1 MKRITIVLLAIFFFL
16 AISGLILIQLY
27 WIRNAIAITDQQFR
41 YLANKALESVVL
53 DLEEKELIKNIVE
66 DIDPASTD
74 SVTAIVPANSPLA
87 KKLHGYQPNSA
98 LLEMYGLNNPGEPI
112 AITSSGHK
120 IFISS
125 ENISPFP
132 TDETTEPSPQITN
145 SEITGRVTNKI
156 VFLEKIME
164 KILRNT
170 PDIRERINPEKLNE
184 ELRTALNNVGIY
196 LDFEFSIRSG
206 RYGSIWKTPGFTDK
220 PGTNKFIIQLF
231 PNDPVPSQNQIV
243 LYCLQEQQ
251 YKFEKIGN
259 LGFMS
264 LLFTLLLLI
273 LSSGT
278 FVVIFRQKKISEIR
292 SDFINNMTHELKTPI
307 STISLASQMMADKS
321 IPDKDKNIDSLAKVI
336 SDESMRLKFQVEKVL
351 QMAIFERMKMKL
363 NLIDMDVHVIIDNAV
378 ENYALQISTRAG
390 IINTDLQATNSHV
403 FIDEIHFL
411 NSISNLIDNAIKYS
425 KDNPDI
431 TISTRNNKKG
441 ILITIEDKGIGIN
454 KENLKR
460 IFDKF
465 FRVHSGNVHNVKG
478 FGLGLS
484 YVKKIIEEHNGSIKA
499 ESQMNKGTKFTL
511 FLPQNKLKGYSF
523 KERMLTAKK

>member
-1 MKRITIVLLAIFFFL
+1 MKRITIVLLAVFFFL
-16 AISGLILIQLY
+16 AITGLVLIQLY
-27 WIRNAIAITDQQFR
+27 WIRGAIVITDQQFR

-74 SVTAIVPANSPLA
+74 SITAIIPANSPLA
-87 KKLHGYQPNSA
+87 KKIHGYQPNSS
-98 LLEMYGLNNPGEPI
+98 LLETYGLNNPGKPI

-125 ENISPFP
+125 ENISAYS
-132 TDETTEPSPQITN
+132 TDETIEPSSQVTS
-145 SEITGRVTNKI
+145 SEIKGRVTNKI
-156 VFLEKIME
+156 VSLEKIME

-170 PDIRERINPEKLNE
+170 PDIRERINPEKLKV

-196 LDFEFSIRSG
+196 LNFEYSIRSG
-206 RYGSIWKTPGFTDK
+206 RYGTIWKTPGFNDK

-243 LYCLQEQQ
+243 LYCLQEQH

-259 LGFMS
+259 LGFIT
-264 LLFTLLLLI
+264 LLFILI
-273 LSSGT
+273 LIILSTGT
-278 FVVIFRQKKISEIR
+278 FIVIFRQKKISEIR
-292 SDFINNMTHELKTPI
+292 NDFINNMTHELKTPI
-307 STISLASQMMADKS
+307 STISLASQMMADKT
-321 IPDKDKNIDSLAKVI
+321 IADKDKNIDGLAKVI

-351 QMAIFERMKMKL
+351 QMAIFERMIMKL
-363 NLIDMDVHVIIDNAV
+363 NLVEMDVHGIIDKAVDNFALQINDRNGTINIDFQATRPLVIIDEV
-378 ENYALQISTRAG
+378 
-390 IINTDLQATNSHV
+390 
-403 FIDEIHFL
+403 HFL

-425 KDNPDI
+425 KDKPDI

-441 ILITIEDKGIGIN
+441 IVISIEDKGIGIG

-465 FRVHSGNVHNVKG
+465 FRVHSGNVHNIKG

-484 YVKKIIEEHNGSIKA
+484 YVKKIIDEHNGSIKV
-499 ESQMNKGTKFTL
+499 ESQINKGTKFII
-511 FLPQNKLKGYSF
+511 FLPQNKLK
-523 KERMLTAKK
+523 

>member
-1 MKRITIVLLAIFFFL
+1 MKRITIVLLAVFFFL
-16 AISGLILIQLY
+16 AITGLVLIQLY
-27 WIRNAIAITDQQFR
+27 WIRGAIVITDQQFR

-74 SVTAIVPANSPLA
+74 SITAIVPANSPLA
-87 KKLHGYQPNSA
+87 KKIHGYQPNSA
-98 LLEMYGLNNPGEPI
+98 LLETYGLNNPGKPI

-125 ENISPFP
+125 ENISAYS
-132 TDETTEPSPQITN
+132 TDETIEPSSQITS
-145 SEITGRVTNKI
+145 SEIKGRVTNKI
-156 VFLEKIME
+156 VSLEKIME

-170 PDIRERINPEKLNE
+170 PDIRERINPEKLKV

-196 LDFEFSIRSG
+196 LNFEYSIRSG
-206 RYGSIWKTPGFTDK
+206 RYGTIWKTPGFNDK

-243 LYCLQEQQ
+243 LYCLQEQH

-259 LGFMS
+259 LGFIT
-264 LLFTLLLLI
+264 LLFILI
-273 LSSGT
+273 LIILSTGT
-278 FVVIFRQKKISEIR
+278 FIVIFRQKKISEIR
-292 SDFINNMTHELKTPI
+292 NDFINNMTHELKTPI
-307 STISLASQMMADKS
+307 STISLASQMMADKT
-321 IPDKDKNIDSLAKVI
+321 IADKDKNIDGLAKVI

-351 QMAIFERMKMKL
+351 QMAIFERMIMKL
-363 NLIDMDVHVIIDNAV
+363 NLVEMDVHGIIDKAVDNFALQINDRNGTINIDFQATRPLVIIDEV
-378 ENYALQISTRAG
+378 
-390 IINTDLQATNSHV
+390 
-403 FIDEIHFL
+403 HFL

-425 KDNPDI
+425 KDKPDI

-441 ILITIEDKGIGIN
+441 ILISIEDKGIGIG

-465 FRVHSGNVHNVKG
+465 FRVHSGNVHNIKG

-484 YVKKIIEEHNGSIKA
+484 YVKKIIDEHNGSIKV
-499 ESQMNKGTKFTL
+499 ESQINKGTKFII
-511 FLPQNKLKGYSF
+511 FLPQNKLK
-523 KERMLTAKK
+523 

>member
-1 MKRITIVLLAIFFFL
+1 MRRITIVLLAIFFLL

-41 YLANKALESVVL
+41 YSANKALESVVL
-53 DLEEKELIKNIVE
+53 NLEEKELIKNIVD

-125 ENISPFP
+125 ENSSPFS

-145 SEITGRVTNKI
+145 SEITGRVSNKI
-156 VFLEKIME
+156 VFLEKIMQ

-170 PDIRERINPEKLNE
+170 PDIRERINPEKLKE
-184 ELRTALNNVGIY
+184 ELRKALNNVGIY

-273 LSSGT
+273 LSTGT
-278 FVVIFRQKKISEIR
+278 FIVIFRQKKISEIR

-321 IPDKDKNIDSLAKVI
+321 IPEKDKNIDNLAEII

-351 QMAIFERMKMKL
+351 QMAIFESMKL
-363 NLIDMDVHVIIDNAV
+363 KLSLVELDVHGIIEKAV
-378 ENYALQISTRAG
+378 ENFTLQIIARNG
-390 IINTDLQATNSHV
+390 VINTDLQATNPIV
-403 FIDEIHFL
+403 LIDEIHFL

-425 KDNPDI
+425 KEIPDI
-431 TISTRNNKKG
+431 TITTRNNKKG
-441 ILITIEDKGIGIN
+441 ILITIEDKGIGIT

-465 FRVHSGNVHNVKG
+465 YRVHSGNVHNVKG

-484 YVKKIIEEHNGSIKA
+484 YVKKIIEEHNGTIKA
-499 ESQMNKGTKFTL
+499 DSQINKGTKFML
-511 FLPQNKLKGYSF
+511 FIPQNRLK
-523 KERMLTAKK
+523 

>member
-27 WIRNAIAITDQQFR
+27 WIRNAITITDQQFR
-41 YLANKALESVVL
+41 YSANKALESVVL
-53 DLEEKELIKNIVE
+53 NLEEKELIKNIVD

-87 KKLHGYQPNSA
+87 KKLHGYQPNSV

-125 ENISPFP
+125 ENSSPFS

-145 SEITGRVTNKI
+145 SEITGRVSNKI
-156 VFLEKIME
+156 VFLEKIMQ

-170 PDIRERINPEKLNE
+170 PDIRERINPEKLKE
-184 ELRTALNNVGIY
+184 ELRKALNNVGIY

-231 PNDPVPSQNQIV
+231 PNDPVPSQNQII

-273 LSSGT
+273 LSTGT
-278 FVVIFRQKKISEIR
+278 FIVIFRQKKISEIR

-321 IPDKDKNIDSLAKVI
+321 IPEKDKNIDSLAKII

-351 QMAIFERMKMKL
+351 QMAIFERMKLKL
-363 NLIDMDVHVIIDNAV
+363 SLVELDVHGIIEKAV
-378 ENYALQISTRAG
+378 ENFNLQIIARNG
-390 IINTDLQATNSHV
+390 VINTDLQATNSMV

-411 NSISNLIDNAIKYS
+411 NAISNLIDNAIKYS
-425 KDNPDI
+425 KEIPDI
-431 TISTRNNKKG
+431 IITTRNNKKG
-441 ILITIEDKGIGIN
+441 ILITIEDKGIGIT
-454 KENLKR
+454 KENLRR

-465 FRVHSGNVHNVKG
+465 YRVHSGNVHNVKG

-484 YVKKIIEEHNGSIKA
+484 YVKKITEEHNGTIKA
-499 ESQMNKGTKFTL
+499 DSQINKGTKFML
-511 FLPQNKLKGYSF
+511 FLPLNRLK
-523 KERMLTAKK
+523 

>member
-27 WIRNAIAITDQQFR
+27 WIRNAISITDQQFR

-87 KKLHGYQPNSA
+87 KKLQGYQPNSD
-98 LLEMYGLNNPGEPI
+98 LLKMYGLNNPDKPI

-125 ENISPFP
+125 ENVSPFAN
-132 TDETTEPSPQITN
+132 DETTEPSPQITN

-170 PDIRERINPEKLNE
+170 PDIRERISPERLNQ

-206 RYGSIWKTPGFTDK
+206 RYGSIWKTPGYTDK

-259 LGFMS
+259 LGFLS

-273 LSSGT
+273 LSTGT

-292 SDFINNMTHELKTPI
+292 NDFINNMTHELKTPI

-321 IPDKDKNIDSLAKVI
+321 IPDKDKNIDNLAKVI

-351 QMAIFERMKMKL
+351 QMAIFEKMKMKL
-363 NLIDMDVHVIIDNAV
+363 NMVGIDIHGILEKVV
-378 ENYALQISTRAG
+378 ENYAFQISTRNG
-390 IINTDLQATNSHV
+390 FINTDLQAARSV
-403 FIDEIHFL
+403 ALIDEIHFL
-411 NSISNLIDNAIKYS
+411 NSVSNLIDNAIKYS
-425 KDNPDI
+425 KDQPH
-431 TISTRNNKKG
+431 ISIATRNNKKG
-441 ILITIEDKGIGIN
+441 ILITIEDRGIGIS

-465 FRVHSGNVHNVKG
+465 FRVPSGNVHNIKG

-484 YVKKIIEEHNGSIKA
+484 YVKKIIEEHNGSIKVD
-499 ESQMNKGTKFTL
+499 SQINKGTKFTI
-511 FLPQNKLKGYSF
+511 FLPQNG
-523 KERMLTAKK
+523 

>member
-1 MKRITIVLLAIFFFL
+1 MKRTTIVLLAIFFFL

-53 DLEEKELIKNIVE
+53 DLEEKELIKNIVA

-87 KKLHGYQPNSA
+87 RKLQGYQPNSA

-125 ENISPFP
+125 ENITPFT

-145 SEITGRVTNKI
+145 SEITGRVSNKI

-164 KILRNT
+164 RILRNT
-170 PDIRERINPEKLNE
+170 PDIRERINPEKINE

-206 RYGSIWKTPGFTDK
+206 RYGNIWNTPGFTDK

-231 PNDPVPSQNQIV
+231 PNDPIPSQNQIV

-264 LLFTLLLLI
+264 LLFTLLLLV
-273 LSSGT
+273 LSTGT
-278 FVVIFRQKKISEIR
+278 FIVIFRQKKISEIR

-321 IPDKDKNIDSLAKVI
+321 IADKDKNIDNLAKVI

-351 QMAIFERMKMKL
+351 QMAIFERVKMKL
-363 NLIDMDVHVIIDNAV
+363 NLVETDVHLIIDKAV
-378 ENYALQISTRAG
+378 DNFALQIFNRG
-390 IINTDLQATNSHV
+390 GKINTDLQATKTIV
-403 FIDEIHFL
+403 LIDEIHFL
-411 NSISNLIDNAIKYS
+411 NSISNLIDNGIKYS
-425 KDNPDI
+425 KGKPEI
-431 TISTRNNKKG
+431 TISTRNIKKG
-441 ILITIEDKGIGIN
+441 LLITIEDNGIGIS

-484 YVKKIIEEHNGSIKA
+484 YVKKIVEEHNGSIKA
-499 ESQMNKGTKFTL
+499 ESQVNKGTKFTL
-511 FLPQNKLKGYSF
+511 FLPQNKPREYRKLFS
-523 KERMLTAKK
+523 

>member
-1 MKRITIVLLAIFFFL
+1 M
-16 AISGLILIQLY
+16 
-27 WIRNAIAITDQQFR
+27 ITDQQFR

-74 SVTAIVPANSPLA
+74 SITAIIPANSPLA
-87 KKLHGYQPNSA
+87 KKIHGYQPNSA
-98 LLEMYGLNNPGEPI
+98 LLETYGLNNPGKPI

-125 ENISPFP
+125 ENISAYS
-132 TDETTEPSPQITN
+132 TDETIEPSSQITS
-145 SEITGRVTNKI
+145 SEIKGRVTNKI
-156 VFLEKIME
+156 VSLEKIME

-170 PDIRERINPEKLNE
+170 PDIRERINPEKLKV

-196 LDFEFSIRSG
+196 LNFEYSIRSG
-206 RYGSIWKTPGFTDK
+206 RYGTIWKTPGFNDK

-243 LYCLQEQQ
+243 LYCLQEQH

-259 LGFMS
+259 LGFIT
-264 LLFTLLLLI
+264 LLFILI
-273 LSSGT
+273 LIILSTGT
-278 FVVIFRQKKISEIR
+278 FIVIFRQKKISEIR
-292 SDFINNMTHELKTPI
+292 NDFINNMTHELKTPI
-307 STISLASQMMADKS
+307 STISLASQMMADKT
-321 IPDKDKNIDSLAKVI
+321 IADKDKNIDGLAKVI

-351 QMAIFERMKMKL
+351 QMAIFERMIMKL
-363 NLIDMDVHVIIDNAV
+363 NLVEMDVHGIIDKAVDNFALQINDRNGTINIDFQATRPLVIIDEV
-378 ENYALQISTRAG
+378 
-390 IINTDLQATNSHV
+390 
-403 FIDEIHFL
+403 HFL

-425 KDNPDI
+425 KDKPDI

-441 ILITIEDKGIGIN
+441 IVISIEDKGIGIG

-465 FRVHSGNVHNVKG
+465 FRVHSGNVHNIKG

-484 YVKKIIEEHNGSIKA
+484 YVKKIIDEHNGSIKV
-499 ESQMNKGTKFTL
+499 ESQINKGTKFII
-511 FLPQNKLKGYSF
+511 FLPQNKLK
-523 KERMLTAKK
+523 

>member
-1 MKRITIVLLAIFFFL
+1 V
-16 AISGLILIQLY
+16 
-27 WIRNAIAITDQQFR
+27 ITDQQFR

-74 SVTAIVPANSPLA
+74 SITAIVPANSPLA

-98 LLEMYGLNNPGEPI
+98 LLETYGLNNPGEPI
-112 AITSSGHK
+112 AIISSGHK

-125 ENISPFP
+125 ENISSYS
-132 TDETTEPSPQITN
+132 TDETTEPSSQITN
-145 SEITGRVTNKI
+145 SEIKGRVTNKI
-156 VFLEKIME
+156 VSLEKIME

-170 PDIRERINPEKLNE
+170 PDIRERINPEKLKE

-196 LDFEFSIRSG
+196 LNFEYSIRSG
-206 RYGSIWKTPGFTDK
+206 RYGTIWKTPGFNDK

-243 LYCLQEQQ
+243 LYCLQEQH

-259 LGFMS
+259 LGFIT
-264 LLFTLLLLI
+264 LLFTLILII
-273 LSSGT
+273 LSTGT
-278 FVVIFRQKKISEIR
+278 FIVIFRQKKISEIR
-292 SDFINNMTHELKTPI
+292 NDFINNMTHELKTPI
-307 STISLASQMMADKS
+307 STISLASQMMADKT
-321 IPDKDKNIDSLAKVI
+321 IADKDKNIDGLAKVI

-363 NLIDMDVHVIIDNAV
+363 NLVEMDVHGIIDKAVDNFALQINDRNGTINIDFQATRPLVIIDEV
-378 ENYALQISTRAG
+378 
-390 IINTDLQATNSHV
+390 
-403 FIDEIHFL
+403 HFL

-425 KDNPDI
+425 KDKPDI

-441 ILITIEDKGIGIN
+441 IVISIEDKGIGIG

-465 FRVHSGNVHNVKG
+465 FRVHSGNVHNIKG

-484 YVKKIIEEHNGSIKA
+484 YVKKIIDEHNGSIKV
-499 ESQMNKGTKFTL
+499 ESQINKGTKFII
-511 FLPQNKLKGYSF
+511 FLPQNKLK
-523 KERMLTAKK
+523 

>member
-1 MKRITIVLLAIFFFL
+1 MKRITIVLLAVFFFL

-27 WIRNAIAITDQQFR
+27 WIRGAIAITDQQFR

-53 DLEEKELIKNIVE
+53 SLEEKELIQNIVE

-87 KKLHGYQPNSA
+87 KKLQRYQSNSA
-98 LLEMYGLNNPGEPI
+98 LLEMYGLNNPGKPI

-120 IFISS
+120 IYLSS
-125 ENISPFP
+125 ENISTFS
-132 TDETTEPSPQITN
+132 TDEATEPSSQIAN
-145 SEITGRVTNKI
+145 SEIKGRVTNKI

-170 PDIRERINPEKLNE
+170 PDIRERINPEKIKDD
-184 ELRTALNNVGIY
+184 LRTALNNVGIY
-196 LDFEFSIRSG
+196 LDFEYSIRSG
-206 RYGSIWKTPGFTDK
+206 RYGTIWKTPGFTDK

-273 LSSGT
+273 LSGAT
-278 FVVIFRQKKISEIR
+278 FIVIFRQKKISEIR

-307 STISLASQMMADKS
+307 STISLASQMMADKTIS
-321 IPDKDKNIDSLAKVI
+321 NDKKDTDNLAKVI

-363 NLIDMDVHVIIDNAV
+363 SLVEMDVHGVIEKAV
-378 ENYALQISTRAG
+378 ENFTLQIGNRDGLITTDFKATR
-390 IINTDLQATNSHV
+390 TLV
-403 FIDEIHFL
+403 YIDEIHFL

-425 KDNPDI
+425 KDKPDI
-431 TISTRNNKKG
+431 TVSTWNNKKG
-441 ILITIEDKGIGIN
+441 IMITIEDKGIGIS
-454 KENLKR
+454 KENLRR

-465 FRVHSGNVHNVKG
+465 FRVHSGNVHNVKAV
-478 FGLGLS
+478 S
-484 YVKKIIEEHNGSIKA
+484 YTHLTLP
-499 ESQMNKGTKFTL
+499 TK
-511 FLPQNKLKGYSF
+511 
-523 KERMLTAKK
+523 RIV